1 MPRLFSRPLGA
12 VVGRSRYCLDG
23 MVTFR
28 YRHAKSGKDRTQ
40 TVKGECFLY
49 LLTLHILPKGF
60 RRARSYGFLH
70 SCSKKLISFLQL
82 VLRKLEKG
90 ADLLLLVPKLQLG
103 NEGKRS

>member
-1 MPRLFSRPLGA
+1 
-12 VVGRSRYCLDG
+12 

-82 VLRKLEKG
+82 VLRIGPWRRLIRSLEQRPAIICPVCG
-90 ADLLLLVPKLQLG
+90 AAMVIVATMIARPPPLAVPLQP
-103 NEGKRS
+103 